1 MNRTSRISA
10 SAMLAVASLAVSP
23 AAWSLGLGDASVES
37 YLNQPLR
44 AKIDLITREG
54 EDLSSVS
61 ARLASAEDYELIGAS
76 LEDLAVPV
84 RFSIEDIDGD
94 AYLMAS
100 SQLPV
105 NSPVVR
111 LIVEVNWS
119 SGRMLREY
127 TLFLD
132 PPTTTDQAAPLPRID
147 QRESAPAERDSLRPG
162 SEGERPFR
170 PAAGE
175 EGRGAGQG
183 RHRTATAQRH
193 RRSDHPAALHQL

>member
-84 RFSIEDIDGD
+84 LFSIEDIDGD

-132 PPTTTDQAAPLPRID
+132 PPVAGDQSAPLPRVD
-147 QRESAPAERDSLRPG
+147 QRQVTQAPAPVPQAEKAKS
-162 SEGERPFR
+162 S
-170 PAAGE
+170 PARRTSTSS
-175 EGRGAGQG
+175 GRVP
-183 RHRTATAQRH
+183 RC
-193 RRSDHPAALHQL
+193 RSSASSTWSVRIAPASTR